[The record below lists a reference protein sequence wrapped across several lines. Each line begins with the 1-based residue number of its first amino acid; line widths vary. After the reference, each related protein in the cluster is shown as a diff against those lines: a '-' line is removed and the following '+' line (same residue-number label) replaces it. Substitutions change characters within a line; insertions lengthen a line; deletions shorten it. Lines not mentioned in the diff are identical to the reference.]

1 MTSNVIFLLFRP
13 LLCMPLIYLV
23 GIMAIL
29 WALIVSNEARN
40 LDIAIGIL
48 LIGLVPLAL
57 AQLTFMFSQII
68 RELLVF
74 ILASGSNQNRQT
86 RSPKIYVANNDYDFE
101 ILSLIWCKLIR
112 VIRLNDFCPKVI

>member
-1 MTSNVIFLLFRP
+1 
-13 LLCMPLIYLV
+13 MPLIYLV

-86 RSPKIYVANNDYDFE
+86 RSPKN
-101 ILSLIWCKLIR
+101 LCG
-112 VIRLNDFCPKVI
+112 